1 MSHDCSLS
9 TSEKKKSLMAKGKCF
24 ICFQNHIR
32 KFCNNN
38 YQKCKI
44 CGSFS
49 HNSLICESELRE
61 KVGFSG
67 LDPQKGQPPSGER
80 GDSRGEATTSLVSL
94 SAKEINNAGG
104 SVLLQTFSALV
115 TAKPK
120 GNVQLRCMLDGGA
133 NKSFILR
140 EVVELLDLKV
150 VDKEALVIHTF
161 GSETAEKRIYDIVE
175 ITLQNIQTNKNIKIQ
190 AVVIDSITSARI
202 QIPSKFIR
210 NIALER
216 GIELADN
223 STSERIHVLIGS
235 DYISEILENEELGF
249 DRVRKL
255 WSLETIGINP
265 DDEVPLSDKELL
277 KSFEQNTVYTNKR
290 YETRLLWKEDSREL
304 KSNYEIT
311 KRRLFG
317 LSKTFEKNEELYLK
331 YDEIIKE
338 YLRDGI
344 IERINMNLNQNINT
358 GYFLPHHAI
367 VREQK
372 DSTKVRIVFNASSKD
387 IQRAFLE
394 IGIVEEDRQFLK
406 FLWIRKG
413 GGANLDLSSPNVETF
428 RYTRVTFG
436 VKCSPF
442 LLAAV
447 IRLHVEKYV
456 NKYKRA
462 CEMLNELYVDDLIN
476 STSDTT
482 EALPLS
488 EDMIHILSEAGMN
501 LRRWATNST
510 ALHEAWKRVNV
521 DCRETSEESGVPL
534 KILGIIWDNVN
545 DNLSID
551 IKQFEKLSKLV
562 KVTKRVI
569 LSACGMLFDPIGIM
583 NPFAIRMKILLQTM
597 WESGISWDECV
608 PSDIKATFLEW
619 TNEIEILKQFKTP
632 RLYFRPP
639 WLLEPNIS
647 YNKPSDPIDADLD
660 SIKEEKRKVIV
671 SLLTNVASLQPL
683 LNLHSYTNLDK
694 VIRITSY
701 VLRFTNNCKHVSK
714 RITSNLTVDE
724 LFNAEKY
731 WVLCVQ
737 QTDFKIEYKEVKQR
751 KSISRNSKVFS
762 LNPVMSEDGLL
773 CLGGRLQKSGFN
785 FYEKHPLILSS
796 KSRFSQLLIMREHQ
810 RLHHAVNS
818 DNAMTFKSADIE
830 LKRLYMNICEPE
842 VQNYF
847 GKKGIKWQY
856 IVERAAWWGGY
867 WERMVQITKIAL
879 RKILGRALIS
889 FEELQTILAEIE
901 AIINSRPLTYIYNE
915 PNEPFPLTP
924 SNFLTGRRLTALP
937 NWSGKRNIELFKGE
951 EKVPRQLWRLG
962 RIIEIHKGRDG
973 KVRSAT
979 IKTSTGIIKRPVQLL
994 YNLEIVSYE

>member
-1 MSHDCSLS
+1 MDLERLK
-9 TSEKKKSLMAKGKCF
+9 EK
-24 ICFQNHIR
+24 R
-32 KFCNNN
+32 KFLRISFT
-38 YQKCKI
+38 KHLTKI
-44 CGSFS
+44 ETTLGKEISIEY
-49 HNSLICESELRE
+49 NKEAKLDELLSLKSQLTEKLNELIKADEHIQLQIKISEMAADISSCEEYKDR
-61 KVGFSG
+61 
-67 LDPQKGQPPSGER
+67 DPQIGQSPSGER

-94 SAKEINNAGG
+94 SAKEKKINNAGG

-120 GNVQLRCMLDGGA
+120 GNVQLRYMLDGGA
-133 NKSFILR
+133 NKSLILR

-150 VDKEALVIHTF
+150 VDREDLVIHTF

-175 ITLQNIQTNKNIKIQ
+175 ITLQNLQTNKNIKIQ

-216 GIELADN
+216 GIELADK

-249 DRVRKL
+249 DRVRNL

-304 KSNYEIT
+304 KSNYEIA

-338 YLRDGI
+338 HLRDGM
-344 IERINMNLNQNINT
+344 IERVNMNLDQNINT

-372 DSTKVRIVFNASSKD
+372 DSTKVRIVFDASSKGKGALSLNDCLESGPNLNPDLLKILLRFRLHKVAFCAD
-387 IQRAFLE
+387 IQHAFLE

-413 GGANLDLSSPNVETF
+413 GPNLDLSSPDVDTF

-462 CEMLNELYVDDLIN
+462 REMLNELYVDDLIN

-482 EALPLS
+482 EALQLS
-488 EDMIHILSEAGMN
+488 EDMIYILSEAGMN

-632 RLYFRPP
+632 RLYF
-639 WLLEPNIS
+639 
-647 YNKPSDPIDADLD
+647 SDLNWEA
-660 SIKEEKRKVIV
+660 
-671 SLLTNVASLQPL
+671 PL

-694 VIRITSY
+694 VVRITSY
-701 VLRFTNNCKHVSK
+701 VLRFTNNCKHDSK
-714 RITSNLTVDE
+714 KITGNLTVDE

-731 WVLCVQ
+731 WVRCVQ
-737 QTDFKIEYKEVKQR
+737 QTDFKIEYEEVKQR
-751 KSISRNSKVFS
+751 KSISRNSKLFS

-773 CLGGRLQKSGFN
+773 CLGGRLQKSDFN

-810 RLHHAVNS
+810 RLHHA
-818 DNAMTFKSADIE
+818 
-830 LKRLYMNICEPE
+830 
-842 VQNYF
+842 
-847 GKKGIKWQY
+847 
-856 IVERAAWWGGY
+856 
-867 WERMVQITKIAL
+867 
-879 RKILGRALIS
+879 
-889 FEELQTILAEIE
+889 
-901 AIINSRPLTYIYNE
+901 
-915 PNEPFPLTP
+915 
-924 SNFLTGRRLTALP
+924 
-937 NWSGKRNIELFKGE
+937 GE

-994 YNLEIVSYE
+994 YNLEIVPNE